1 MKAFFRRAII
11 VVSITLLTCSA
22 AHAGAVFDGILKS
35 GVLRVGI
42 TGDAPPLNATDK
54 KGDIIGM
61 DADIAGLIASN
72 MNVTLK
78 FVKMPFNQLLPAL
91 KDKKIDMIVSGLTM
105 TMERNLDVAFIGPYY
120 ASGKGIL
127 TRTDK
132 IAGLQAPG
140 ALNSGAF
147 TVGVLKDS
155 TSQRFVAQSAPNAK
169 LVATETYDAAIG
181 MLLAGKVDA
190 VVADL
195 PFCSFYA
202 YRYQDKGLVAGE
214 SPMSFEPLAIAVR
227 EDALLM
233 NWLDNFLKILKGSGA
248 LNLLHA
254 KWFKDGSWISQL
266 Q

>member
-1 MKAFFRRAII
+1 MKAFFRRVMMVAA
-11 VVSITLLTCSA
+11 ITLLTCSA
-22 AHAGAVFDGILKS
+22 VHAGAVFDGILKS

-91 KDKKIDMIVSGLTM
+91 KAKKIDMIISGMTITM
-105 TMERNLDVAFIGPYY
+105 DRNLDVAFVGPYY

-132 IAGLQAPG
+132 IAALQQPN
-140 ALNSGAF
+140 ALNSGNF
-147 TVGVLKDS
+147 TVAVLKDS
-155 TSQRFVAQSAPNAK
+155 TSQRFVAQAAPKAK
-169 LVATETYDAAIG
+169 VIATESYDAAIG
-181 MLLAGKVDA
+181 MILAGKVDA

-195 PFCSFYA
+195 PFCSFSA

-214 SPMSFEPLAIAVR
+214 SPLSFEPLGIAVH
-227 EDALLM
+227 EDALLI
-233 NWLDNFLKILKGSGA
+233 NWLDNFIEILKGSGA
-248 LNLLHA
+248 LNLIHA
-254 KWFKDGSWISQL
+254 KWFKDGRWISQL